1 MLEKIKEIPEDP
13 TEYSNPKTILR
24 LPFPSLY
31 TTIPNER
38 FRVKKGVFEYMGRE
52 KFDELLAEVNK
63 LEYHVNVKLFL
74 YGSIGYGK
82 SYMLAALACLLIRQ
96 GRRVVY
102 LPDCRTLLDNML
114 GYVKVALLLAFGDKP
129 DYQAKILKLK
139 DENDIYNFLEW
150 LSQEKKIYLYFIV
163 DQRNALD
170 PEEGEDRITKK
181 ARNNATQFLAKYMS
195 LHFSITSSSANDRAE
210 RNVKA
215 KQMNRT
221 LIKVYGGFSEVSKL

>member
-1 MLEKIKEIPEDP
+1 M
-13 TEYSNPKTILR
+13 
-24 LPFPSLY
+24 
-31 TTIPNER
+31 
-38 FRVKKGVFEYMGRE
+38 KKGVFEYMGRE

-114 GYVKVALLLAFGDKP
+114 GYVKAALLLAFGDKP

-170 PEEGEDRITKK
+170 PEEGEDGITKK
-181 ARNNATQFLAKYMS
+181 ARNNATQCLAKFMS

-221 LIKVYGGFSEVSKL
+221 LIKVYGGFSEVSKLW

>member
-1 MLEKIKEIPEDP
+1 LLEKIKEIPEDP

-114 GYVKVALLLAFGDKP
+114 GYVKAALLLAFGDKP

-170 PEEGEDRITKK
+170 PEEGEDGITKK
-181 ARNNATQFLAKYMS
+181 ARNNATQCLAKFMS

>member
-1 MLEKIKEIPEDP
+1 
-13 TEYSNPKTILR
+13 
-24 LPFPSLY
+24 
-31 TTIPNER
+31 
-38 FRVKKGVFEYMGRE
+38 MGRE
-52 KFDELLAEVNK
+52 KFEELLAEVNK
-63 LEYHVNVKLFL
+63 LEYHVNVKLFF

-82 SYMLAALACLLIRQ
+82 SYMLAALACLLIQQ

-102 LPDCRTLLDNML
+102 LPDCRILIENML
-114 GYVKVALLLAFGDKP
+114 EYVKASLLLTFGDKP
-129 DYQAKILKLK
+129 DYQAKINELEGE
-139 DENDIYNFLEW
+139 DDIYEFLER
-150 LSQEKKIYLYFIV
+150 LAEKKIYLYFIV

-170 PEEGEDRITKK
+170 PEEGEDGITKK
-181 ARNNATQFLAKYMS
+181 VRNNAMQCLAKFMS